1 MASFADIS
9 IRFSA
14 DLKQFSSQMQNAER
28 DLKKVGSQFKNA
40 GAALSIGLTAPI
52 VALGVKGVFAFD
64 QQAKALA
71 QVEAGLKSTGNAA
84 NKTFAELQKG
94 ASDLQN
100 TSLFGDEQ
108 ILQDVTAQLLTFTNI
123 AGTQFDRTQQAALDL
138 ATRLGGDLKSA
149 SIQLG
154 KALNDPVANL
164 SALSRSG
171 IQFSED
177 QKKVINSLTKSGKL
191 AEAQTIILDELEKQ
205 YGGAAKAAAAAGLGP
220 FKQLG
225 NQIGD
230 LTEDFGKLIVE
241 ALIPFVNKVKGVVS
255 SLQSMD
261 DGTKKTIAIVAGLA
275 AALGPLL
282 VTIGF
287 LATNVIPGL
296 ITAFAAVKTA
306 FTALTA
312 TIAANPFGAIA
323 VVLGIAAA
331 AFITFYNAT
340 DKVVKQ
346 QSVLE
351 QVSDAAARSIAGE
364 KAKLEELLFI
374 ARDEQVSKEQR
385 VAAIKELNA
394 LSPKYLGNLTLEK
407 INTDEARKAIDLYN
421 ESLLRTAKVKAAQE
435 RLTDIQSKIIEAE
448 ISGSKA
454 RKNILTDEAFQNKIK
469 ADAIRK
475 GISVEQAQKELQ
487 DALNIGSGLRI
498 KNLNEEANALLEII
512 KNNDDF
518 NASLNGS
525 LNAGDSDGKRIKVTA
540 VLDPKLEVSG
550 SGIDVSNEKLR
561 EQIAILE
568 SARKQYSETSAEY
581 KYLSDQ
587 IAFHSTTIAN
597 SIKGIVGEGV
607 GLAQF
612 DEAAFRF
619 EQNMKRMKEVA
630 LEVGQAV
637 GSAFEGF
644 TSSFVNSLGLAENG
658 FQGFVKG
665 LANTVTKLISMLLSN
680 AIANA
685 IAGATQ
691 SGTATGPA
699 AIFTTPAFIATA
711 VGGVLAAFASIP
723 KFADGGIAYGPTLGL
738 MGEYAGARNNPEV
751 IAPLNK
757 LKDLIAPGGGS
768 FDIGLGTRIKGTDL
782 EIIIERVVQR
792 NARLR

>member
-14 DLKQFSSQMQNAER
+14 NLKEFSSQIQNAER
-28 DLKKVGSQFKNA
+28 DLKKIGSQFKNA

-52 VALGVKGVFAFD
+52 VAFGVKGVFAFD

-123 AGTQFDRTQQAALDL
+123 AGNQFDRTQQAALDL
-138 ATRLGGDLKSA
+138 ATRLNGDLKSA

-177 QKKVINSLTKSGKL
+177 QKKVINSLVKTGKL

-205 YGGAAKAAAAAGLGP
+205 YGGAAAAAAKAGLGP

-230 LTEDFGKLIVE
+230 LSEDFGKLIVE
-241 ALIPFVNKVKGVVS
+241 ALVPFVNKVKGVVS

-261 DGTKKTIAIVAGLA
+261 DGTKKTIAIIAGLA
-275 AALGPLL
+275 AALGPVL

-287 LATNVIPGL
+287 MATNVIPGL
-296 ITAFAAVKTA
+296 ISAFAALRTA

-312 TIAANPFGAIA
+312 TIAANPFGALA
-323 VVLGIAAA
+323 VVLGVAAA
-331 AFITFYNAT
+331 AFIAFGNSTEKA
-340 DKVVKQ
+340 VRQ
-346 QSVLE
+346 QTILE
-351 QVSDAAARSIAGE
+351 KVSDDAARSIAGE

-385 VAAIKELNA
+385 LAAIQELNRI
-394 LSPKYLGNLTLEK
+394 SPKYLGNLSLEK

-435 RLTDIQSKIIEAE
+435 RLTDIQSKIIDAE

-498 KNLNEEANALLEII
+498 KNLKDEATALLDII
-512 KNNDDF
+512 KANDDL
-518 NASLNGS
+518 NASLQNTS
-525 LNAGDSDGKRIKVTA
+525 NQQGDGNRVKVTTLEIKTEGEQGLSIQNA
-540 VLDPKLEVSG
+540 KLQ
-550 SGIDVSNEKLR
+550 
-561 EQIAILE
+561 EQIDILE
-568 SARKQYSETSAEY
+568 RVRAGYSETSAEY

-587 IAFHSTTIAN
+587 IAFHSQTIET
-597 SIKGIVGEGV
+597 SLKGIYATGELLPMFNKSV
-607 GLAQF
+607 F
-612 DEAAFRF
+612 DF
-619 EQNMKRMKEVA
+619 EQSMKSLKTTAV
-630 LEVGQAV
+630 AV
-637 GSAFEGF
+637 GDAVGGAFENF
-644 TSSFVNSLGLAENG
+644 TGRFIDSLGLADDG

-665 LANTVTKLISMLLSN
+665 LADTVTKLIAQMLAAALSQS
-680 AIANA
+680 
-685 IAGATQ
+685 IAGATA
-691 SGTATGPA
+691 SGTATGPGA
-699 AIFTTPAFIATA
+699 VFTTPAFIATA
-711 VGGVLAAFASIP
+711 IGGVLAAFAAIP
-723 KFADGGIAYGPTLGL
+723 KFAEGGLAYGPTLGL

-757 LKDLIAPGGGS
+757 LKDLINPAGS
-768 FDIGLGTRIKGTDL
+768 GVELSLGSIIRGTDL
-782 EIIIERVVQR
+782 QIVIERVVDR
-792 NARLR
+792 KLRLG

>member
-1 MASFADIS
+1 M
-9 IRFSA
+9 
-14 DLKQFSSQMQNAER
+14 
-28 DLKKVGSQFKNA
+28 GTQFKNV
-40 GAALSIGLTAPI
+40 GAALSLGLTAPI
-52 VALGVKGVFAFD
+52 VAFGAKGVFAFD

-123 AGTQFDRTQQAALDL
+123 AGNQFDRTQQAALDL
-138 ATRLGGDLKSA
+138 ATRLNGDLKSA

-177 QKKVINSLTKSGKL
+177 QKKVINSLVKTGKL

-205 YGGAAKAAAAAGLGP
+205 YGGAAKAAAQAGLGP
-220 FKQLG
+220 FKQLS

-230 LTEDFGKLIVE
+230 LSEDFGKLIVE
-241 ALIPFVNKVKGVVS
+241 ALVPFVNKVKGVVS

-261 DGTKKTIAIVAGLA
+261 DGTKKTIAVVAGLA

-287 LATNVIPGL
+287 MATNVIPGL
-296 ITAFAAVKTA
+296 ISSFAALRTA

-312 TIAANPFGAIA
+312 TIAANPFGALA
-323 VVLGIAAA
+323 VVLGVAAA
-331 AFITFYNAT
+331 AFITFGNSTEKA
-340 DKVVKQ
+340 VKQ
-346 QSVLE
+346 QTILE
-351 QVSDAAARSIAGE
+351 KVSEDAARSIAGE

-385 VAAIKELNA
+385 VAAIQELNRI
-394 LSPKYLGNLTLEK
+394 SPKYLGNLSLEK

-435 RLTDIQSKIIEAE
+435 RLTDIQAKIIDAE

-454 RKNILTDEAFQNKIK
+454 RKNLLTDEAFQNKIK

-498 KNLNEEANALLEII
+498 KNLKDEATALLEII
-512 KNNDDF
+512 KANDDF
-518 NASLNGS
+518 NASLNVTPETPRGDQRQQ
-525 LNAGDSDGKRIKVTA
+525 LTPLKIDANAT
-540 VLDPKLEVSG
+540 
-550 SGIDVSNEKLR
+550 SGIYAQNEALKA
-561 EQIAILE
+561 QI
-568 SARKQYSETSAEY
+568 ETY
-581 KYLSDQ
+581 KELQAQFPEGSKGYEDYANRITQANITIENSMRGLSVDT
-587 IAFHSTTIAN
+587 S
-597 SIKGIVGEGV
+597 
-607 GLAQF
+607 GLADTVNETTVKMSSSWQ
-612 DEAAFRF
+612 AFKDSAV
-619 EQNMKRMKEVA
+619 EI
-630 LEVGQAV
+630 GQAV

-644 TSSFVNSLGLAENG
+644 TSSFVDSLGLASDG

-665 LANTVTKLISMLLSN
+665 LAGTVIKLISMLLSN
-680 AIANA
+680 ALANA

-699 AIFTTPAFIATA
+699 AVFTTPAFIATA
-711 VGGVLAAFASIP
+711 VSGVLAAFASIP
-723 KFADGGIAYGPTLGL
+723 KFADGGLAYGPTIG
-738 MGEYAGARNNPEV
+738 MFGEYAGARTNPEV
-751 IAPLNK
+751 IAPLDKLRKLINPAGQAIIINGELTADGNK
-757 LKDLIAPGGGS
+757 LRVLLNRTDARNS
-768 FDIGLGTRIKGTDL
+768 RLG
-782 EIIIERVVQR
+782 
-792 NARLR
+792 